1 MLLEGIHKSLLRKS
15 RKYNTRSNIN
25 SGFST
30 ATMRSVAVTYSEL
43 GVAKNFIQTF

>member
-1 MLLEGIHKSLLRKS
+1 MLLEGIHKSLLRKTW
-15 RKYNTRSNIN
+15 KYNIRSNIN
-25 SGFST
+25 LIST